1 MAERALTCLTCPC
14 HPSRAGQPRS
24 QDPWS
29 RGPIRWSAGE
39 RKPLAFLERHW
50 RQESHLLWGSPPF
63 LSSLQPSLS
72 CCLHP
77 PKPPGHTGLLC
88 PGPRLQGKSTVLG
101 SGVLLL
107 ASAKKWQVTMV
118 TGALPDCPV
127 GLSLIRGALCSSHSS
142 PCPNMP
148 LYSMLPVTH
157 GCLLHGF
164 PGHLPGVPQAPYLS
178 SPTPPGPKAA
188 ELEPVL

>member
-1 MAERALTCLTCPC
+1 M
-14 HPSRAGQPRS
+14 
-24 QDPWS
+24 
-29 RGPIRWSAGE
+29 
-39 RKPLAFLERHW
+39 PLATGVPPALGQSALSVLTATLLELPPPPSQTSRPHRVAVPW
-50 RQESHLLWGSPPF
+50 AQATGQVNSSRKWGIA
-63 LSSLQPSLS
+63 L
-72 CCLHP
+72 
-77 PKPPGHTGLLC
+77 
-88 PGPRLQGKSTVLG
+88 GKRP
-101 SGVLLL
+101 
-107 ASAKKWQVTMV
+107 VTMV

-142 PCPNMP
+142 PCPNTP